1 MTTYAVESYNSETG
15 IFSRHDIGSKE
26 EMESL
31 TQDLILQDVSNNE
44 TDSYY
49 RVNEITNEDKR
60 IWDLQVS
67 SVPDM
72 ENKDRVFGEWTQIN
86 SAARYLGVT
95 FGRVFNMV
103 SDGIVRASTTKGRN
117 KLVSVEDVVNRRITK
132 PKAGRPKESKAN

>member
-15 IFSRHDIGSKE
+15 IFSRHDTGSKE

-31 TQDLILQDVSNNE
+31 TQHLILQDVSNNE

-49 RVNEITNEDKR
+49 RVNEITDEDER

-103 SDGIVRASTTKGRN
+103 SDGVVKASTTKGRN
-117 KLVSVEDVVNRRITK
+117 KLVSVEDIVNRRIAK
-132 PKAGRPKESKAN
+132 PKAGRPKEKQS